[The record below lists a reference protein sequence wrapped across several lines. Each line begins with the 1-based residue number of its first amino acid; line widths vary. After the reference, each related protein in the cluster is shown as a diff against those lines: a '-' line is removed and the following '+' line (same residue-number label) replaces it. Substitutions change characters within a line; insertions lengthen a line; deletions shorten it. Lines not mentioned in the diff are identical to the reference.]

1 MPLLAHLR
9 ELRNRVML
17 AAGGLLVGAVAGWLL
32 YPVLFD
38 ALQAPVLDLAAAR
51 GQTITL
57 NFSGVATSFDM
68 QIKVSLFAGVI
79 LTSPWW
85 IYQLWAFITP
95 GLNRNERSYTLG
107 FLGAG
112 VPLFLAGA
120 GLAWWLLPK
129 AVAVLT
135 GFTPTGAVN
144 IIDAGTYLGFIMRM
158 VLAFGI
164 AFLLPVIMV
173 GLSMAGLV
181 TARTWIAGWR
191 WAVLGCFFFGAAA
204 TPTGDAI
211 SMLTLAIPMTMLYFA
226 AVGISALADRRNARR
241 TAAALA

>member
-1 MPLLAHLR
+1 MAHLR
-9 ELRNRVML
+9 ELRNRVVL
-17 AAGGLLVGAVAGWLL
+17 IAIGLIVGAVVGWVL
-32 YPVLFD
+32 YPWLFS

-51 GQTITL
+51 GHTITL
-57 NFSGVATSFDM
+57 NFSGIATSFDM
-68 QIKVSLFAGVI
+68 QIKVSLFAGAI

-85 IYQLWAFITP
+85 IFQVWAFITP
-95 GLNRNERSYTLG
+95 GLNRNERRYTLG
-107 FLGAG
+107 FMAAG
-112 VPLFLAGA
+112 IPLFLAGA

-129 AVAVLT
+129 AIAVLT

-164 AFLLPVIMV
+164 AFLVPVVMV

-181 TARTWIAGWR
+181 SARTWLAGWR
-191 WAVLGCFFFGAAA
+191 WAVLGCFVFGAAA
-204 TPTGDAI
+204 TPTSDAV

-226 AVGISALADRRNARR
+226 AVGISALGDRRHARR
-241 TAAALA
+241 TAAALG

>member
-1 MPLLAHLR
+1 MAHLR

-17 AAGGLLVGAVAGWLL
+17 AAAGVAVGAVAGWFL
-32 YPVLFD
+32 YPVLFA

-57 NFSGVATSFDM
+57 NFAGIATSFDM
-68 QIKVSLFAGVI
+68 QLKVSAFAGVI

-85 IYQLWAFITP
+85 IYQLWAFVTP
-95 GLNRNERSYTLG
+95 GLNRTEKRYTLG

-135 GFTPTGAVN
+135 GFTPAGAVN

-158 VLAFGI
+158 VLAFGV
-164 AFLLPVIMV
+164 AFLMPVLMV

-181 TARTWIAGWR
+181 TARTWLAGWR

-204 TPTGDAI
+204 TPTGDAV
-211 SMLTLAIPMTMLYFA
+211 SMLALAIPMTMLYFA
-226 AVGISALADRRNARR
+226 AVGVSALADRRNARR

>member
-32 YPVLFD
+32 YPVLFG

-85 IYQLWAFITP
+85 IYQFWAFITP
-95 GLNRNERSYTLG
+95 GLNRNERRYTLG

-158 VLAFGI
+158 VLAFGV
-164 AFLLPVIMV
+164 AFLLPVVMV

-181 TARTWIAGWR
+181 TAKTWIAGWR

-211 SMLTLAIPMTMLYFA
+211 SMLTLAVPMTMLYFA

>member
-1 MPLLAHLR
+1 MAHLR
-9 ELRNRVML
+9 ELRNRVVL
-17 AAGGLLVGAVAGWLL
+17 AAIGLLVGAVAGWWL
-32 YPVLFD
+32 YPWIFG
-38 ALQAPVLDLAAAR
+38 ALQAPVLNLAASR

-57 NFSGVATSFDM
+57 NFSGIATSFDM
-68 QIKVSLFAGVI
+68 QVKVALFAGAI

-85 IYQLWAFITP
+85 IYQLWAFVTP
-95 GLNRNERSYTLG
+95 GLNRTERRYTLG

-112 VPLFLAGA
+112 VPLFLAGSA
-120 GLAWWLLPK
+120 LAWWLLPK

-135 GFTPTGAVN
+135 GFTPAGAVN

-164 AFLLPVIMV
+164 AFLVPVLMV

-181 TARTWIAGWR
+181 SGRTWLAGWR
-191 WAVLGCFFFGAAA
+191 WAVLGCFVFAAAA
-204 TPTGDAI
+204 TPTSDAV
-211 SMLTLAIPMTMLYFA
+211 SMLTLAVPMTMLYFV
-226 AVGISALADRRNARR
+226 AVGISALADRRHARR

>member
-1 MPLLAHLR
+1 MAHLR
-9 ELRNRVML
+9 ELRNRL
-17 AAGGLLVGAVAGWLL
+17 FSAAAGIVVGAVAGWIL

-38 ALQAPVLDLAAAR
+38 ALQAPVLDLAESR
-51 GQTITL
+51 GQTTTL
-57 NFSGVATSFDM
+57 NFWGVATSFDM
-68 QIKVSLFAGVI
+68 QIKVAFFAGVI
-79 LTSPWW
+79 LSSPWW
-85 IYQLWAFITP
+85 IYQLWAFVTP
-95 GLNRNERSYTLG
+95 GLNRAERRYTLG

-112 VPLFLAGA
+112 VPLFLSGA
-120 GLAWWLLPK
+120 ALAWWLLPK

-144 IIDAGTYLGFIMRM
+144 IIEASTYLTFIMRM

-164 AFLLPVIMV
+164 AFLLPVLMV

-181 TARTWIAGWR
+181 TAKTWLAGWR

-204 TPTGDAI
+204 TPTGDAV
-211 SMLTLAIPMTMLYFA
+211 SMLALAVPMTMLYFG
-226 AVGISALADRRNARR
+226 AVGISAIADRRHARR